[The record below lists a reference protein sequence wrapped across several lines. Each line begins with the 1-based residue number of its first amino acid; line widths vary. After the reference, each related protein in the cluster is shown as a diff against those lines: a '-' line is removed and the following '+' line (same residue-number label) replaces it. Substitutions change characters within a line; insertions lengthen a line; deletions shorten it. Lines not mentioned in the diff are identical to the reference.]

1 MAWLA
6 LVATLLTAV
15 MPTVSRIVASATTSA
30 SPLLLEMCTA
40 AGIKLVEMPSPLGGD
55 APQPGH
61 PMPPAMGDACGYCVL
76 ATSLPVVLLLLG
88 LAAPHGRTAPV
99 ARIYQTRLRLTRNAR
114 GLGSQA
120 PPLAL

>member
-15 MPTVSRIVASATTSA
+15 MPTVSRVIASAATSA
-30 SPLLLEMCTA
+30 TPLLLEMCTA
-40 AGIKLVEMPSPLGGD
+40 AGIKLVEMPPPLGGD
-55 APQPGH
+55 APRPGH
-61 PMPPAMGDACGYCVL
+61 PVPPAMADACSYCVL
-76 ATSLPVVLLLLG
+76 ATSLPVLLLLLG
-88 LAAPHGRTAPV
+88 LVAPHGRHAAV
-99 ARIYQTRLRLTRNAR
+99 ARIYQASLRLTRNAR